1 MRQDTMPWWRQAEA
15 DLHSAELMLQGGQWY
30 AASWHAQQATEKAL
44 KALYI
49 EQNGQMAPYI
59 HDVRRLG
66 ALVNAPAVVQQ
77 DLVLIYPV
85 FTQTRYP
92 DSYGVPPVDAVSN
105 ADAHLHVDAARRA
118 LQWVQPQ
125 L

>member
-1 MRQDTMPWWRQAEA
+1 LPESASATSGWRAA
-15 DLHSAELMLQGGQWY
+15 PMLQGGQWY

-49 EQNGQMAPYI
+49 EQDGQMAPYI

-66 ALVNAPAVVQQ
+66 ALVSAPAVVQQ
-77 DLVLIYPV
+77 DLVIIYPV

-92 DSYGVPPVDAVSN
+92 DNFGVPPVDAVSN
-105 ADAHLHVDAARRA
+105 TDAQLHLDAARRV
-118 LQWVQPQ
+118 LQWVQSQ